1 MRESVESKVKSKLWI
16 VEEGASE
23 SFNEI
28 LIEKEDSINGED
40 LLKYIRSNFEGLS
53 LKNLESLQ
61 EITY

>member
-23 SFNEI
+23 RFNEI
-28 LIEKEDSINGED
+28 LIEKEDSIDRED
-40 LLKYIRSNFEGLS
+40 LLKYIRSNFEGLR